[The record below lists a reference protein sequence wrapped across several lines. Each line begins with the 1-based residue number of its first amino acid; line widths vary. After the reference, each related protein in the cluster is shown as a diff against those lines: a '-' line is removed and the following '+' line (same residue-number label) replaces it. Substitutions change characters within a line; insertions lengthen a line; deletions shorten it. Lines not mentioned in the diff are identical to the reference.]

1 MTLKD
6 LAVEHDYYCH
16 DSNYYSND
24 AGGEWNTWSD
34 FYKEYNDADIDMNL
48 IFRYDV
54 AKVDETD
61 KYCMGVYMIHQRKG
75 IFAPHLIKLV
85 EEKDVPS
92 IIELLS
98 KHREKLNSIWKPL

>member
-61 KYCMGVYMIHQRKG
+61 KYFEIAKARINEATTAKQLQL
-75 IFAPHLIKLV
+75 F
-85 EEKDVPS
+85 
-92 IIELLS
+92 
-98 KHREKLNSIWKPL
+98 